1 METFELILFLL
12 TAVIA
17 SSILDKFLPP
27 LSLPLVQIALGAAL
41 ALAVPTPLEWGIDPE
56 LLLILFIAPLHFNES
71 RHADSGAL
79 WKSRWGIFSL
89 AVGLV
94 FVTVVAVGFALHALL
109 PAIPLA
115 AAGTYYFHWPVVV
128 VYACTCVDEV
138 GKLPWVLHHFRK
150 YKWVKDLTH

>member
-1 METFELILFLL
+1 MEALSLVLFLL
-12 TAVIA
+12 AAVVV
-17 SSILDKFLPP
+17 SSIIGRFLPA
-27 LSLPLVQIALGAAL
+27 LSLPLVQIALGAVIAAFVTGSFDTGL
-41 ALAVPTPLEWGIDPE
+41 DAE

-94 FVTVVAVGFALHALL
+94 LVTVVAVGFALHALL

-115 AAGTYYFHWPVVV
+115 AAIAFGAAHG
-128 VYACTCVDEV
+128 VDRR
-138 GKLPWVLHHFRK
+138 GCPSRSSPRTSALASATRRFLPARRSS
-150 YKWVKDLTH
+150 TT

>member
-1 METFELILFLL
+1 MLFLL
-12 TAVIA
+12 AAVVV
-17 SSILDKFLPP
+17 SSIIGRFLPA
-27 LSLPLVQIALGAAL
+27 LSLPLVQIALGAVIAAFVTGSFDTGL
-41 ALAVPTPLEWGIDPE
+41 DAE

-94 FVTVVAVGFALHALL
+94 LVTVVAVGFALHALL

-115 AAGTYYFHWPVVV
+115 PPSPLAPPWARLTR
-128 VYACTCVDEV
+128 
-138 GKLPWVLHHFRK
+138 LPSRSSPR
-150 YKWVKDLTH
+150 TSASANATRRS

>member
-71 RHADSGAL
+71 RHVDSGACG
-79 WKSRWGIFSL
+79 KTAGASRRFPWGSSSPS
-89 AVGLV
+89 
-94 FVTVVAVGFALHALL
+94 LL
-109 PAIPLA
+109 PAGRRCTRFCPPCPWRLPARSA
-115 AAGTYYFHWPVVV
+115 APWDLPMPWPS
-128 VYACTCVDEV
+128 
-138 GKLPWVLHHFRK
+138 RR
-150 YKWVKDLTH
+150 

>member
-56 LLLILFIAPLHFNES
+56 LLLILFIAPLHLQRIAPCGLRRPVEKPLGHRVAFRGTRL
-71 RHADSGAL
+71 RHRCCLRGDVARAFACRALGGRLRARGRHGIHRCRGRHGAD
-79 WKSRWGIFSL
+79 
-89 AVGLV
+89 
-94 FVTVVAVGFALHALL
+94 
-109 PAIPLA
+109 P
-115 AAGTYYFHWPVVV
+115 
-128 VYACTCVDEV
+128 
-138 GKLPWVLHHFRK
+138 
-150 YKWVKDLTH
+150 